1 MPPYGYSKTPK
12 SLVAPAY
19 HPNFSPP
26 KNYRNMKPEKL
37 QKKLEL
43 KTLAAELRPLL
54 EAQKE
59 LFVRVLDVAYVHF
72 VRIAAAKT
80 WLGAYTTKRIAKLLC
95 TLIDKAKS
103 VVENL

>member
-1 MPPYGYSKTPK
+1 
-12 SLVAPAY
+12 
-19 HPNFSPP
+19 
-26 KNYRNMKPEKL
+26 MKPEKL

-59 LFVRVLDVAYVHF
+59 LFVRVLDVACVHF
-72 VRIAAAKT
+72 GRIAASKT

-95 TLIDKAKS
+95 TFMGKAKAA
-103 VVENL
+103 VENL